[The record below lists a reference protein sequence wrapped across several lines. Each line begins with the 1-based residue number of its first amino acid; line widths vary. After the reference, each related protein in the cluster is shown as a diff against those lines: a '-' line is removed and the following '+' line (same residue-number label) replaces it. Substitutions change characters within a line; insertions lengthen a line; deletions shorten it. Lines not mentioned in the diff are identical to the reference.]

1 MKTTMVAS
9 NNQLAGEQMRI
20 IKVTYTNSNLSPLQE
35 KGGKSKYSASSNKEF
50 RNLVPSHKIY
60 RKAKTCTK
68 RSGEE
73 NADVSR
79 HHGFENR
86 QRQEML

>member
-1 MKTTMVAS
+1 MKTIMVAS
-9 NNQLAGEQMRI
+9 NNQLAGEHVRI

-35 KGGKSKYSASSNKEF
+35 KGVKSKYSASSNKEL

-60 RKAKTCTK
+60 RKAKTYTK
-68 RSGEE
+68 QSGEE